1 MIHLMMGLKTFPSYC
16 ILDCVCVCVNK
27 RVAEVLIA
35 DLFLTPV
42 LTRFSALSRT
52 GPNER
57 DVPFEQHHD

>member
-16 ILDCVCVCVNK
+16 ILDCVCVNK
-27 RVAEVLIA
+27 CMAEVLIA

-42 LTRFSALSRT
+42 LTRFSVLSRT